1 MPYTNP
7 YQTPFAAPFQQQP
20 YVPSM
25 PTMPQ
30 MPVQQPGIA
39 GHMVGSHEEIKPND
53 VPMNGSPA
61 YFPAQDG
68 SVIYAK
74 AWNPDGSITTI
85 RYLPAVDNPVR
96 DEEQTGPTLLDI
108 MDQLSDI
115 EDLLKAQRKP
125 ATTKRATA
133 KKEATDDAS
142 D

>member
-1 MPYTNP
+1 MPYTP
-7 YQTPFAAPFQQQP
+7 YQMPFAAPFQQQQ
-20 YVPSM
+20 YAPSM
-25 PTMPQ
+25 PTQVQP

-53 VPMNGSPA
+53 VPMNGTAA

-74 AWNPDGSITTI
+74 AWNPDGSITTV
-85 RYLPAVDNPVR
+85 RYTPAVEPKG
-96 DEEQTGPTLLDI
+96 DETESTPTLFDI

-115 EDLLKAQRKP
+115 QDLLKAQRKP

-133 KKEATDDAS
+133 KKEASDDAS